1 MRVAVGNLKGGV
13 GKTTTAMY
21 LALGLARRDSAH
33 RVLVVDAAPTQQSA
47 FRWSQLTP
55 DLPIVVIPWATA
67 DLAKRIKAVASDY
80 AHVVIDTPGQRDD
93 LLRQAVLVADQLIVP
108 LGPTPMEVSDLAQ
121 TFQIA
126 AEVEALHPI
135 DIRVLITRAR
145 TGTVSLRETL
155 ALLDEREIPRFSAL
169 IHAREAYAGAFGS
182 SPDTIGEYDDVL
194 LELLGTAVVAS

>member
-1 MRVAVGNLKGGV
+1 MRIAVGNLKGGV

-21 LALGLARRDSAH
+21 LALGLAASDPSQ

-47 FRWSQLTP
+47 FRWSQLVA
-55 DLPIVVIPWATA
+55 DLPVVVIPWATS
-67 DLAKRIKAVASDY
+67 DLAKRVQAIAGDY

-126 AEVEALHPI
+126 GEVEALHPV
-135 DIRVLITRAR
+135 DIHVLITRAR
-145 TGTVSLRETL
+145 AGTVSLRETL
-155 ALLDEREIPRFSAL
+155 ALLDEREIPRFTSL

-182 SPDTIGEYDDVL
+182 VPDTIGEYDGVLAEL
-194 LELLGTAVVAS
+194 LEAAAVAP